1 MGRIILTIA
10 GSWDTIPAFNTELH
24 TEVKGPDRDF
34 AEDFVFVG
42 QRAQVLDDSDIEQ
55 IRKHT
60 HLIHAG
66 VVFDGETRS
75 WAQKAAQFAMD
86 AVHGGA
92 TGVFVETACKTFTK
106 KALSGLTPT
115 DPHSLFHLFVE
126 VMGDATHFSTEGMHA
141 FGLAEVKAPYSP
153 LNRESAQ
160 AAVISL
166 AAQMVCERF
175 RPIDGGYFRASE
187 SAPLYEVT
195 QSGVDG
201 ASSDDPYA
209 NPLPPWYLQ
218 LSD

>member
-10 GSWDTIPAFNTELH
+10 GSWDAVPGFNTELH

-42 QRAQVLDDSDIEQ
+42 RRADVLDDSDIE
-55 IRKHT
+55 RVRDHT

-66 VVFDGETRS
+66 IDFEGETRS
-75 WAQKAAQFAMD
+75 WAQKAAQLALA
-86 AVHGGA
+86 AVTAGA
-92 TGVFVETACKTFTK
+92 TSVFVETACKAFTK
-106 KALSGLTPT
+106 KALSGIDPT

-141 FGLAEVKAPYSP
+141 FGLAEVKAPYSAV
-153 LNRESAQ
+153 NRESAQ

-175 RPIDGGYFRASE
+175 KPVNGGYFRASE

-195 QSGVDG
+195 QSSVDE
-201 ASSDDPYA
+201 ARSDDPYA
-209 NPLPPWYLQ
+209 NPLPSWVLQ